1 MTFKE
6 NLKAS
11 FAASTDKR
19 TERSSS
25 EIQEVFAIDK
35 KPHQRSKKPL
45 HRIDIVDVDEETQ
58 MFDKKSEKI
67 ELFTPLE
74 ESEIKMSA
82 TNDSIVASNKIEI
95 LSSTNEEN
103 IGKQEA
109 VVDIVEHLKTDNV
122 ASVLQ
127 QKVEEEI
134 MSTLTKKLSIDDA
147 EKKAFKFCKA
157 PKTSVQFVSEWRQLN
172 NVVEGR
178 SKYIR
183 LLSNPDKDYVRI
195 FKHSMDAGIF
205 TEIIETLASKFVDN
219 LSSHVLGLSRVPRMS
234 TLVMFLDD
242 QSQLEK
248 LVQFALVQ
256 EGLGASE
263 RKEIEKVF
271 QF

>member
-1 MTFKE
+1 
-6 NLKAS
+6 
-11 FAASTDKR
+11 
-19 TERSSS
+19 
-25 EIQEVFAIDK
+25 
-35 KPHQRSKKPL
+35 
-45 HRIDIVDVDEETQ
+45 
-58 MFDKKSEKI
+58 MFDKKSDKI

-82 TNDSIVASNKIEI
+82 TNDSVVASNKIEI

-103 IGKQEA
+103 IGKQEE
-109 VVDIVEHLKTDNV
+109 VVDIVEHLKADNV
-122 ASVLQ
+122 ASDLQ

-134 MSTLTKKLSIDDA
+134 MSTLTKKMSIDDA
-147 EKKAFKFCKA
+147 EQKAFKFCKA
-157 PKTSVQFVSEWRQLN
+157 PKTSVQFLSEWRQLN

-195 FKHSMDAGIF
+195 FKHSMEAGIF
-205 TEIIETLASKFVDN
+205 TEIIETLASKEFVDN

-248 LVQFALVQ
+248 LVQLALLQ
-256 EGLGASE
+256 EGLSASE